1 MTEVQEWEEEEHSF
15 LMIWETE
22 DDIENEWR
30 KLKIEIGGKDNKEEI
45 QVIFRKSMDL
55 LIRSILNNNNIYIQC
70 PVDYYYLYLSFSPSG
85 VGTILELWSLKIDC
99 TNLGMNVWYEIYSM
113 VTKLCRFLSSISYT
127 STGLVLF
134 INCLDL
140 ESPAWN
146 RFRLGITKTVFIS
159 LLGQSPP
166 P

>member
-1 MTEVQEWEEEEHSF
+1 
-15 LMIWETE
+15 MIWETGK
-22 DDIENEWR
+22 ILGAKGGSWR
-30 KLKIEIGGKDNKEEI
+30 SKKMETRVYQEEI

-99 TNLGMNVWYEIYSM
+99 TNLDMNVWYEIYSM

-159 LLGQSPP
+159 LLGQFPP
-166 P
+166 PLTKKRHEVEMK